1 LILIINLYEREQIIK
16 MDKLMEDYRMAIH
29 RNNESLNELEE
40 LNKELNKLKIDSM
53 EEQIKRKIKNLN
65 IRTRIIDT
73 RIKIIKNEINTYK

>member
-1 LILIINLYEREQIIK
+1 

-65 IRTRIIDT
+65 IRTRIIET

>member
-1 LILIINLYEREQIIK
+1 MILIINLYEREQIIK